1 MGVREQAA
9 YLTGLGDT
17 ALSQPADFRKLVSG
31 YQDST
36 FFRCGKCLVKENCP
50 YRLLSQVDSEGNPAF
65 EDGRFGC
72 GLRRE
77 IFEKTL
83 ASIDLSNPLES
94 YVAALVENVTD
105 FKLEKIRCQ
114 GGLSKRAIALR
125 KIIMDDWARL
135 IDFSEKS
142 KEGKKFNFL
151 WQSIS
156 AKKGV
161 TKADLEDV
169 LEPVPAREVESD
181 EGVD

>member
-9 YLTGLGDT
+9 YLTGLGER
-17 ALSQPADFRKLVSG
+17 SSSPSFVKLVSG

-36 FFRCGKCLVKENCP
+36 FFRCGKCVVRENCP
-50 YRLLSQVDSEGNPAF
+50 YRLLSQVDSDGNPAF

-77 IFEKTL
+77 VFERTL
-83 ASIDLSNPLES
+83 AGIDLSNPLES

-105 FKLEKIRCQ
+105 FKLEKIRSQ

-135 IDFSEKS
+135 IEFSEKS

-151 WQSIS
+151 WQ
-156 AKKGV
+156 AAVVKKGV
-161 TKADLEDV
+161 SKADLEDV
-169 LEPVPAREVESD
+169 LEPGREQEAESD
-181 EGVD
+181 EGID